1 MKESPIKEIID
12 NNSYID
18 KDNQILM
25 DQFAIENNINELDF
39 LCGLENSIKFID
51 QRNSLSSS

>member
-1 MKESPIKEIID
+1 M
-12 NNSYID
+12 
-18 KDNQILM
+18 NQ
-25 DQFAIENNINELDF
+25 FVIEKNINELEF